1 MEKMNLEA
9 FQAAKRCI
17 FPGVLPLPVFPTFD
31 KLEVGSNSRALVLVP
46 HVDDEIMGCGG
57 TMCRIGKRG
66 AHMKVVYM
74 SGSAH
79 QHNQG
84 CNDHLIRMDR
94 GETDLAL
101 RTLRCYDSELLDP
114 DLKTVRCDEKSL
126 VRLSAILDQYEP
138 DMIFVPCFDESR
150 PDYIK
155 TATMAAMALER
166 YPYNADCY
174 CYSFEGARGPNALVD
189 ITLTIDDKIEAM
201 RERHTHHK
209 VVDDEENIR
218 SMHIFNLSSRT
229 EERYCERFN
238 RYAKEKY
245 LGLARDLNLLET
257 IL

>member
-1 MEKMNLEA
+1 MEKRNLEA

-209 VVDDEENIR
+209 VVDVEANIR
-218 SMHIFNLSSRT
+218 SMHLFNLSSRT

-245 LGLARDLNLLET
+245 LDLARGLNLLET